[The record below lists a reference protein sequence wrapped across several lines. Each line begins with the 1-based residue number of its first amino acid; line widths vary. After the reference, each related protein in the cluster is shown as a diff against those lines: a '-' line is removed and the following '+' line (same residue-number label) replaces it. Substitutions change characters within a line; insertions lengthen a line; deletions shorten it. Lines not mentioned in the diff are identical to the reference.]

1 MSEAEIRQTILDQ
14 EHLKVLSIAY
24 LAMACVSAL
33 YSLFGLVYALFG
45 MLVAK
50 IAAIPPNSPDKGPPP
65 EFVGWFFCLFGLA
78 WFLIM
83 MTSGVLKFLVYQ
95 RLKQRRSRGFCQVV
109 AGLGCLG
116 IPYGTVLGVFTFIV
130 LARPSVARLFQ
141 ESSSSMAGTGG

>member
-50 IAAIPPNSPDKGPPP
+50 IAAIPPNSPEEGPPQ
-65 EFVGWFFCLFGLA
+65 ELGWFCFFGLA